1 MPRSQSG
8 RSLETLSAARR
19 YATRRSLHERFS
31 GKKTKL
37 LILLTLFAHR
47 AGERVSTK
55 HHVETGNRGVSRSHH
70 RRLTDLP
77 LKTMEC
83 ANYFPLSAITDR
95 FNACNQFI
103 HSRATRWV
111 TRRVAYLGNQP
122 LPVR

>member
-37 LILLTLFAHR
+37 WILLPLFAHR

-77 LKTMEC
+77 LKTMESSMK
-83 ANYFPLSAITDR
+83 AWPSPPSNENSRFGYFRGNVYFSYTLS
-95 FNACNQFI
+95 
-103 HSRATRWV
+103 S
-111 TRRVAYLGNQP
+111 
-122 LPVR
+122 